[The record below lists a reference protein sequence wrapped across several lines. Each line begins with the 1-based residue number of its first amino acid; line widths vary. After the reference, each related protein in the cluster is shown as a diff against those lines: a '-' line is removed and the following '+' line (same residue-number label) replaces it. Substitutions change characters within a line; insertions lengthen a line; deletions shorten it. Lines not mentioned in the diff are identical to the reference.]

1 MSDVE
6 KGLGAIFMDMIPFSE
21 PDADFPVPINA
32 AKQSFI
38 SSSGRVDSEGRDT
51 FYPQG
56 TPTFFQKLANEYD
69 YPVDIMPESGMIGI
83 DPLYGSTRLDRPRPD
98 LPNPQELRDTRA
110 HMLASALLAKQYGP
124 ETALKAGNL
133 REMFTN
139 KLDAAMDKRNNAV
152 GINLFKAAGINATP
166 MELAQSVDAAIF
178 EQLDLILGRAPGERK
193 RRSDSDVTVPDV
205 YFPRD
210 DEGRLISE
218 Y

>member
-6 KGLGAIFMDMIPFSE
+6 RGLGAIFMDMIPFNE

-83 DPLYGSTRLDRPRPD
+83 DPLYGSTRLERPRPD

-166 MELAQSVDAAIF
+166 MELAQSVDDAIF

-193 RRSDSDVTVPDV
+193 RRSDSDETVPDV